1 MYIRGDFVKQ
11 IRDTQHYISEDGRV
25 YNTKTKKYLSGS
37 LDKDGYRRFRL
48 NGLNVSFHRI
58 LMEVFN
64 PVENM
69 SELEVN
75 HINGNKDDNT
85 LANLEWSTRKENMEH
100 LINSGLSKKCSN
112 KGTQNGRAKLNE
124 NDVLEIKR
132 LLQKGLSYSKIA
144 EQFGVG
150 KTAISDIKNGKTWS
164 HIQE

>member
-1 MYIRGDFVKQ
+1 MKQ
-11 IRDTQHYISEDGRV
+11 IKNTQYYISEDGRV
-25 YNTKTKKYLSGS
+25 YNSKTRKYLSGS

-48 NGLNVSFHRI
+48 NGINVSFHRM
-58 LMEVFN
+58 LMETFN

-85 LANLEWSTRKENMEH
+85 LENLEWSTRKENMKH
-100 LINSGLSKKCSN
+100 LVSSGLSEKCAN
-112 KGTQNGRAKLNE
+112 KGIQNGRAKLNE
-124 NDVLEIKR
+124 ENVLEIKK
-132 LLQKGLSYSKIA
+132 LLRSGLSYSKIA
-144 EQFGVG
+144 EKFGVG

>member
-11 IRDTQHYISEDGRV
+11 IRDTQYYISEDGRV
-25 YNTKTKKYLSGS
+25 YNSKTKKYLSGS

-100 LINSGLSKKCSN
+100 LIKILDYLKSAQIKALRMVGLS
-112 KGTQNGRAKLNE
+112 
-124 NDVLEIKR
+124 
-132 LLQKGLSYSKIA
+132 
-144 EQFGVG
+144 
-150 KTAISDIKNGKTWS
+150 
-164 HIQE
+164 